1 MTVSTSNLRV
11 RYAETDQMG
20 VVYYANYFVWFEIG
34 RTDFLRHLGYDYAT
48 MEREEGCLLPV
59 VEVTCRY
66 KAPARYDDELMLETR
81 LLHLRTSV
89 VKFGYRLLRADTKL
103 LLAEGETIHVT
114 VDRKMQKIPLPERYV
129 APLRAAVQ
137 PSLQAS
143 AAVQSGITGKS

>member
-1 MTVSTSNLRV
+1 MTVSTSKLRV

-48 MEREEGCLLPV
+48 MEREDGCLLPV

-66 KAPARYDDELMLETR
+66 KAPARYDDELVLETR

-89 VKFGYRLLRADTKL
+89 IKFGYRLTKTVTDGATV
-103 LLAEGETIHVT
+103 LLAEGETIHV
-114 VDRKMQKIPLPERYV
+114 VVNRQMQKVPIPEKYV
-129 APLRAAVQ
+129 APLRAAVTT
-137 PSLQAS
+137 PVAKLVGPAS
-143 AAVQSGITGKS
+143 A

>member
-1 MTVSTSNLRV
+1 MTVSTSKLRV

-48 MEREEGCLLPV
+48 MEREDGCLLPV

-66 KAPARYDDELMLETR
+66 KAPARYDDELVLETR

-89 VKFGYRLLRADTKL
+89 IKFGYKLLKPATAGRPAL
-103 LLAEGETIHVT
+103 LLAEGETIHV
-114 VDRKMQKIPLPERYV
+114 VVNRAMQKVPIPEKYV
-129 APLRAAVQ
+129 APLRAAVS
-137 PSLQAS
+137 PVARPD
-143 AAVQSGITGKS
+143 VVEV

>member
-1 MTVSTSNLRV
+1 MTVATSKLRV
-11 RYAETDQMG
+11 RYAETDQMS

-34 RTDFLRHLGYDYAT
+34 RTDFLRQLGYDYAT

-66 KAPARYDDELMLETR
+66 KAPARYDDELLLETR

-89 VKFGYRLLRADTKL
+89 IKFGYRLLKAETGL

-114 VDRKMQKIPLPERYV
+114 VDRNMHKMALPERYV
-129 APLRAAVQ
+129 APLRAAMEAVR
-137 PSLQAS
+137 S
-143 AAVQSGITGKS
+143 ANAGEIAAKS